1 MVAGTAARARESS
14 FAGHTVPGVPQTASG
29 LVYCFRAE
37 TITAETTKKEE
48 EMANAERRAHVVWE
62 GDLPGGNGSVTADSS
77 KVLEEVPVTWASR
90 VERPDGKTSPEELI
104 AAAHASCYSMA
115 FSNVLAQ
122 KDAPPVRLEVEAVAT
137 FDADQVK
144 ITTVDLNVRGEVPGM
159 SDEEFD
165 AAAHEA
171 DQACPVSNALRNNVE
186 IRLNTSLG

>member
-1 MVAGTAARARESS
+1 LR
-14 FAGHTVPGVPQTASG
+14 
-29 LVYCFRAE
+29 E
-37 TITAETTKKEE
+37 TIEE
-48 EMANAERRAHVVWE
+48 DEMANAERRAHVVWE
-62 GDLPGGNGSVTADSS
+62 GDLPRGNGRVTTDSS
-77 KVLEEVPVTWASR
+77 KVLEEAPVTWASR

-171 DQACPVSNALRNNVE
+171 DQGCPVSNALRGNVE
-186 IRLNTSLG
+186 IRVQAQLSDPG

>member
-1 MVAGTAARARESS
+1 M
-14 FAGHTVPGVPQTASG
+14 
-29 LVYCFRAE
+29 
-37 TITAETTKKEE
+37 
-48 EMANAERRAHVVWE
+48 
-62 GDLPGGNGSVTADSS
+62 
-77 KVLEEVPVTWASR
+77 TWASR

-104 AAAHASCYSMA
+104 AAAHASCYSIA
-115 FSNVLAQ
+115 FSNVLAK

-159 SDEEFD
+159 SNEEFE

-171 DQACPVSNALRNNVE
+171 DQGCPVSNALRNNVE

>member
-1 MVAGTAARARESS
+1 MATTRRANTVWKGSLMEGSGEVTLSSSGLGTYEVSWPARA
-14 FAGHTVPGVPQTASG
+14 
-29 LVYCFRAE
+29 
-37 TITAETTKKEE
+37 EE
-48 EMANAERRAHVVWE
+48 PN
-62 GDLPGGNGSVTADSS
+62 
-77 KVLEEVPVTWASR
+77 
-90 VERPDGKTSPEELI
+90 GKTSPEELI

-171 DQACPVSNALRNNVE
+171 DQACPVSNALRGNVE
-186 IRLNTSLG
+186 IRVHAQLSARG

>member
-1 MVAGTAARARESS
+1 MRE
-14 FAGHTVPGVPQTASG
+14 P
-29 LVYCFRAE
+29 
-37 TITAETTKKEE
+37 IEE
-48 EMANAERRAHVVWE
+48 EDEMANAERRAHVVWE
-62 GDLPGGNGSVTADSS
+62 GDLPSGNGRLTTDST
-77 KVLEEVPVTWASR
+77 KVLEEAPVTWASR

-165 AAAHEA
+165 AAAYEA
-171 DQACPVSNALRNNVE
+171 DQACPVSNALRGNVE
-186 IRLNTSLG
+186 IRVHAQLSARG